1 MNQDIKEV
9 LFSKE
14 MIDQRVQ
21 EIGSKI
27 TKDYQMKDLVL
38 VGILKGGVPFL
49 ADLIRAIDLPL
60 EYDLMAVSS
69 YGASTKSS
77 GTVKIM
83 KDLDMGI
90 EGRDVII
97 VEDIID
103 TGLTLHYLL
112 QNIRSRR
119 PTSLKVAT
127 MLDKPSQRKMQIQ
140 PEYNGF
146 EIPDVFVVG
155 YGLDY
160 AGKYRNLPFIG
171 ILKEEIYQ
179 KK

>member
-1 MNQDIKEV
+1 MNEDIKEV
-9 LFSKE
+9 LFDKE
-14 MIDQRVQ
+14 FIGKRVQ
-21 EIGSKI
+21 EIGREI
-27 TKDYQMKDLVL
+27 CRDYSGKDLVL

-49 ADLIRAIDLPL
+49 ADLIRAIDMPL

-77 GTVKIM
+77 GAVKIL

-90 EGRDVII
+90 ENRDVII

-112 QNIRSRR
+112 ENLRSRR
-119 PTSLKVAT
+119 PGSLKVAT
-127 MLDKPSQRKMQIQ
+127 MLDKPSQRKMHIQ
-140 PEYNGF
+140 PDYNGF
-146 EIPDVFVVG
+146 EIPNVFVVG

-160 AGKYRNLPFIG
+160 AGKYRNLPYIG
-171 ILKEEIYQ
+171 ILKEAVYQ
-179 KK
+179 K

>member
-1 MNQDIKEV
+1 MIEDIKEV
-9 LFSKE
+9 LFDKTR
-14 MIDQRVQ
+14 IDERVRELGL
-21 EIGSKI
+21 EIS
-27 TKDYQMKDLVL
+27 KDYHGKDLVM

-49 ADLIRAIDLPL
+49 ADLIRVIDLPL

-112 QNIRSRR
+112 QNLRSRR
-119 PTSLKVAT
+119 PASLKVAT

-140 PEYNGF
+140 PDYNGF